1 MRPSRWRCSTAK
13 GEEGITPGVNADSTR
28 DRILDATVDML
39 RRHGPA
45 KTGVVDVARALEMS
59 HSNVYKHF
67 ASKSALFDA
76 VAERWLAHVMAPLS
90 KITADKKTPAPKRL
104 KAWVRALAEI
114 KRKKVHDDPELF
126 AVYGAITAN
135 AHAVVAAH
143 VTHLH
148 DEVAEILRDGVREGA
163 WRVKDVGKAAGVILN
178 ATSRFHHP
186 AMVQLDEGKSDLAE
200 LDALVDVLIA
210 GLKGG

>member
-1 MRPSRWRCSTAK
+1 M
-13 GEEGITPGVNADSTR
+13 NADSTR

-45 KTGVVDVARALEMS
+45 KTGVVDVARALDMS

-67 ASKSALFDA
+67 VSKSALFDA
-76 VAERWLAHVMAPLS
+76 VAERWLAQVMAPLS

-104 KAWVRALAEI
+104 KTWVRTLAEI
-114 KRKKVHDDPELF
+114 KRKKVLDDPEMF

-143 VTHLH
+143 ITHLH
-148 DEVAEILRDGVREGA
+148 DEVMEILRDGAREGA
-163 WRVKDVGKAAGVILN
+163 WAVKDASKAAGVILN

-186 AMVQLDEGKSDLAE
+186 AMVHLDAGQSDLDD
-200 LDALVDVLIA
+200 LDALTAVLIA
-210 GLKGG
+210 GLR

>member
-1 MRPSRWRCSTAK
+1 M
-13 GEEGITPGVNADSTR
+13 NADSIR
-28 DRILDATVDML
+28 DRILDATVEVL

-45 KTGVVDVARALEMS
+45 KTGVVDVARALNMS

-76 VAERWLAHVMAPLS
+76 VAERWLAAVMAPLS
-90 KITADKKTPAPKRL
+90 KITADKSAPAPKRL
-104 KAWVRALAEI
+104 KAWLRTLAET
-114 KRKKVHDDPELF
+114 KRKKVLDDPELF
-126 AVYGAITAN
+126 AVYRAVTEG

-148 DEVAEILRDGVREGA
+148 DEIEEILRDGVREGA
-163 WRVKDVGKAAGVILN
+163 WTLSAPGKTATLLLH

-186 AMVQLDEGKSDLAE
+186 ALVALDEGGGDLKQ
-200 LDALVDVLIA
+200 LDALLDLLIA
-210 GLKGG
+210 GLRA

>member
-1 MRPSRWRCSTAK
+1 MST
-13 GEEGITPGVNADSTR
+13 DSVR
-28 DRILDATVDML
+28 DRILDATVDVL

-45 KTGVVDVARALEMS
+45 KTGVVDVARALDMS

-76 VAERWLAHVMAPLS
+76 VAERWLKTVMAPLT

-104 KAWVRALAEI
+104 KAWVRTLAEI
-114 KRKKVHDDPELF
+114 KRAKVLDDPELF
-126 AVYGAITAN
+126 AVYSSITKD

-143 VTHLH
+143 VKHLH
-148 DEVAEILRDGVREGA
+148 DEVVEILNDGNREGA
-163 WRVKDVGKAAGVILN
+163 WKVSDPSKTAGMVLN

-186 AMVQLDEGKSDLAE
+186 AMVALDDGQSDLKQLE
-200 LDALVDVLIA
+200 ALTDLLIA
-210 GLKGG
+210 GLSA